1 MLMWVEMNMVTTAR
15 MGKISRGRLSA
26 ARLYWGTRVRSMP
39 KKSMWL
45 PNSVMVLSWSA
56 VNTEVTLLSPA
67 STCSMM
73 LVSRVTCVKLMPRAS
88 MALPAALMASAPM
101 WKMRCSGRYTTSMTP
116 NMTRKLTS
124 IGIQPAVGL

>member
-56 VNTEVTLLSPA
+56 VNTEVTRDTKDRKSVVEKNISA
-67 STCSMM
+67 SEMNKRR
-73 LVSRVTCVKLMPRAS
+73 LEYA
-88 MALPAALMASAPM
+88 
-101 WKMRCSGRYTTSMTP
+101 
-116 NMTRKLTS
+116 RKLDEERW
-124 IGIQPAVGL
+124 AR